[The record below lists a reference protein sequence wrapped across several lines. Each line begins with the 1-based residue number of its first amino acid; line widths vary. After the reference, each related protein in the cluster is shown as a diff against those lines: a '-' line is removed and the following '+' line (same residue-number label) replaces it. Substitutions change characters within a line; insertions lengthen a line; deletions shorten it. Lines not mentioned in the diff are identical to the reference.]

1 MSETQTT
8 APASPDPLASSRERD
23 AQLAELK
30 AEAVLVAATAVETTG
45 TPREVEPGD
54 RAVLERIV
62 ALGGHLMP
70 LKPGIKKALLA
81 KWQLAPAMS
90 VDEALAHLAAG
101 GNVGVHLG
109 FSGLIA
115 LDAENAAA
123 TQRVL
128 DSEFQLTV
136 APAKSRIEGNPKH
149 HGSHTWLR
157 VPEGID
163 PTTLHTK
170 LQVNLPGGGVMDV
183 LAGGRYAVAP
193 PSTLD
198 EAPGWAYSAYA
209 GSPLDLAVPLEE
221 AVIATAPLWLFDP
234 TIDCPAGLE
243 PLRGVLAPRTRRDLS
258 ELDARSIEL
267 TAAIDEVPWPEWLQ
281 ADPRLTPAGEVDGCG
296 CPIWHWAG
304 ADHSKSATLH
314 EDCVQGSGA
323 HIWSGTMQSQLDL
336 GEHVSRLDL
345 ACALRGESR
354 SRVAASVGIRLG
366 GEQELT
372 PVLAEDLETDAAE
385 ADARGDGSVAERL
398 RARAAVMRSRQ
409 HEVAPKEG
417 AVLIG
422 TDSVV
427 GAPAVSEPTSK
438 KAPVIPIF
446 SKKSP
451 APEGLAPAPALGS
464 ISAVST
470 PSTAGA
476 NALAPAPSTGASPL
490 AGLRSGAWLDG
501 QVFAPLEYHVP
512 GLITEG
518 CGIIAGPPKV
528 GKSWFVLGIALAI
541 AAGNSALGCI
551 DCVARPV
558 LYLALEDGWRRL
570 RARSRQLLGDGTSI
584 PAGIEFMLDVPEG
597 ATAVSVI
604 NEWLALYPGQKPF
617 VIVDTLG
624 KTRGAGPKSGAS
636 AYQEDY
642 KAVGDLKR
650 CVDAVPGSGMLIVHH
665 TRKAEVGKGGR
676 SADFV
681 EELSGTFGL
690 SGAADYAMV
699 LHRDRETEGG
709 ILAITGRD
717 VIERTLAMTRDADTG
732 LWTLDGG
739 SVEASAAIIE
749 ANRAKLDESRLGGTS
764 QEIIEAITTCCPN
777 PGDTVG
783 PKEIADAIGAT
794 PVGIAKYLT
803 RLFDG
808 GYISR
813 PERGRYA
820 PVAAAPGT
828 APAS

>member
-1 MSETQTT
+1 MTETRTT
-8 APASPDPLASSRERD
+8 APASPDPLASSRARD
-23 AQLAELK
+23 AQLALLK
-30 AEAVLVAATAVETTG
+30 AQAQMVAATVAETG

-136 APAKSRIEGNPKH
+136 APAKSRIEGHPKQ

-157 VPEGID
+157 VPQGID
-163 PTTLHTK
+163 PATLSTR
-170 LQVNLPGGGVMDV
+170 LQIPLPGGGVMDV

-198 EAPGWAYSAYA
+198 EAPGWAYTAYA
-209 GSPLDLAVPLEE
+209 GSPLDLAVPLDE
-221 AVIATAPLWLFDP
+221 AEIAEAPLWLFDP
-234 TIDCPAGLE
+234 TLDCPEGLE

-258 ELDARSIEL
+258 ELDARTIEL

-281 ADPRLTPAGEVDGCG
+281 ADPRLTPTGEVDGCG
-296 CPIWHWAG
+296 CEVWHWAG
-304 ADHSKSATLH
+304 SDHAKSVTLH
-314 EDCVQGSGA
+314 EDCEKGCGA
-323 HIWSGTMQSQLDL
+323 HLWSGTMQAEL
-336 GEHVSRLDL
+336 GLGDHRSRLDL

-354 SRVAASVGIRLG
+354 ATVAASVGIRLG

-372 PVLAEDLETDAAE
+372 PVLAEDLEADAAE
-385 ADARGDGSVAERL
+385 ADARGDGPVAERL

-422 TDSVV
+422 ADSVV

-451 APEGLAPAPALGS
+451 ALAGLPPAPAFGS

-528 GKSWFVLGIALAI
+528 GKSWFVLAIALAI

-570 RARSRQLLGDGTSI
+570 RARSRQLLGDGSSI

-604 NEWLALYPGQKPF
+604 TEWLALYPGQKPF

-764 QEIIEAITTCCPN
+764 QEIIEAITAGCPN
-777 PGDTVG
+777 PGDTIG

-803 RLFDG
+803 RLLDG